1 MSASSWLLYGAN
13 GYTGELIAREAVARG
28 MCPTLAG
35 RRRQPIEALAK
46 ELNCPSAVFALDDH
60 TALVDALQDKHA
72 VLNCAGPF
80 SQTAR
85 VIMQGCLATHVHYLD
100 ITGEVDV
107 FELARSVHDKA
118 VRAGIVLCPGV
129 GFDVVPTDSLAAYLK
144 HALPDATHLS
154 LAFDSRTGFS
164 KGTAKTAIESAGVGL
179 RVRRA
184 GKLVELPLGALRR
197 TIDFG
202 EGARN
207 TAAISWGDVSTAYFT
222 TGIENIEVY
231 TTTSPPALKRMRRAN
246 LVRPLLQKRWLV
258 RLIQKRIE
266 RGLTN
271 PSRTERD
278 NNPTLLW
285 AEARNA
291 RGETRTARL
300 KTANGYALT
309 VNSSLG
315 ILSRLLDQATEPG
328 YFTPT
333 QLVGAEFVT
342 TLPGSSTIRVE

>member
-28 MCPTLAG
+28 MRPTLAG
-35 RRRQPIEALAK
+35 RRREPIERLAK
-46 ELNCPSAVFALDDH
+46 ELHCPSAVFALDDH
-60 TALVDALQDKHA
+60 TALVDALQGKSA

-100 ITGEVDV
+100 ITGEIDV

-118 VRAGIVLCPGV
+118 VRAGAVLCPGV
-129 GFDVVPTDSLAAYLK
+129 GFDVVPTDSLAAQLK
-144 HALPDATHLS
+144 DVLPDATHLS
-154 LAFDSRTGFS
+154 LAFDSRTGLS
-164 KGTAKTAIESAGVGL
+164 KGTAKTAIESAGTGL

-184 GKLVELPLGALRR
+184 GKLMELPLGALRR

-202 EGARN
+202 EGARS
-207 TAAISWGDVSTAYFT
+207 TAAIAWGDVSTAYFT
-222 TGIENIEVY
+222 TGIENIDVFA
-231 TTTSPPALKRMRRAN
+231 TTSPRALKRMRRAN
-246 LVRPLLQKRWLV
+246 LLRPLLRKRWLL
-258 RLIQKRIE
+258 RLVQRRIE
-266 RGLTN
+266 RSAIN
-271 PSRTERD
+271 PSRTQRD

-285 AEARNA
+285 AEVRNA
-291 RGETRTARL
+291 KGEIRTARL

-315 ILSRLLDQATEPG
+315 ILSRLLDEPQRAG

-342 TLPGSSTIRVE
+342 TLPGSSAIRVE